1 MRVFWREHRIG
12 QKLMLQGD
20 DNSEEELGAVRK
32 TPRGYDALA
41 RAVGYDPGRA
51 AKGLAS
57 LDEAKRFVESFTPW
71 DLFEGTEELTV
82 EPEVEPAKQ

>member
-12 QKLMLQGD
+12 QRLILQGD

-41 RAVGYDPGRA
+41 RAMGYDPGRA
-51 AKGLAS
+51 AKGLAT
-57 LDEAKRFVESFTPW
+57 LDEAKLFVESFTPW
-71 DLFEGTEELTV
+71 DLFEGTDPIEV
-82 EPEVEPAKQ
+82 EPDVEPAKP

>member
-12 QKLMLQGD
+12 QRLILQGD

-41 RAVGYDPGRA
+41 RAMGYDPGRA
-51 AKGLAS
+51 AKGLAT
-57 LDEAKRFVESFTPW
+57 LDEAKLFVESFTPW
-71 DLFEGTEELTV
+71 DLFEGTDAIEV
-82 EPEVEPAKQ
+82 EPDVEPAKP

>member
-1 MRVFWREHRIG
+1 MRLYWREHRIG
-12 QKLMLQGD
+12 QKLVLQGD

-41 RAVGYDPGRA
+41 RALGYDPGRA

-57 LDEAKRFVESFTPW
+57 VEEAKQFVEAFTPW
-71 DLFEGTEELTV
+71 DLFEGTADLAV
-82 EPEVEPAKQ
+82 EPEVEPAKP